1 MRHEM
6 DKIEDRHVL
15 SFSATKTELGSFDT
29 GIPSTCQKE
38 KPQVVEITGL
48 KTPLTDPC
56 SVFQLQGGPLPAP
69 ASYK

>member
-38 KPQVVEITGL
+38 KLQVVEITGL
-48 KTPLTDPC
+48 KNTPYRSLQCFSITRWAPT
-56 SVFQLQGGPLPAP
+56 SPYQL
-69 ASYK
+69 